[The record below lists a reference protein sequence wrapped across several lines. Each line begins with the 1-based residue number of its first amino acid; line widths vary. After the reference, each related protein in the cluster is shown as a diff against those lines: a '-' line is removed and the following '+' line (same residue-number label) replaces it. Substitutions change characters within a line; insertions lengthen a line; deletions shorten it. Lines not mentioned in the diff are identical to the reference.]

1 MSSKSLKTPVNTMK
15 KSNLLPLS
23 AQEKELIKFFV
34 KMAAILGVQRSVAEI
49 YALLYSSPEPLEFD
63 VIQLRLGISKG
74 SVSQGLR
81 FLKGNEMVN
90 SIKVKGSKR
99 ELWTPSP
106 SLATSLVNLLRNQ
119 VLPSLEESK
128 PLLKKLVEEA
138 TAQKF
143 SAEVVD
149 RLTRLQRWNSRA
161 LELSTFLLPPPEA

>member
-1 MSSKSLKTPVNTMK
+1 MISASTKTPKNPMK
-15 KSNLLPLS
+15 KPNFSPLS
-23 AQEKELIKFFV
+23 VQEKELIKFFV

-63 VIQLRLGISKG
+63 IIQGRLGISKG

-81 FLKGNEMVN
+81 FLKGNGMVD
-90 SIKVKGSKR
+90 SIKVKGSRR
-99 ELWTPSP
+99 ERWKPSP
-106 SLATSLVNLLRNQ
+106 SLAGSLVGLLRNQ

-128 PLLKKLVEEA
+128 PLLKKLVDDA
-138 TAQKF
+138 TTQKF
-143 SAEVVD
+143 SEEVID

>member
-1 MSSKSLKTPVNTMK
+1 MISKSAKTPQKIMK
-15 KSNLLPLS
+15 KPNFAPLS

-63 VIQLRLGISKG
+63 VIQGRLGISKG

-81 FLKGNEMVN
+81 FLKGNGMVE
-90 SIKVKGSKR
+90 SIKVKGSRR
-99 ELWTPSP
+99 ERWKSSP
-106 SLATSLVNLLRNQ
+106 SLATSLVGLLRNQ

-128 PLLKKLVEEA
+128 PLLKKLVEDA
-138 TAQKF
+138 SAQNF
-143 SAEVVD
+143 SDEVID

>member
-1 MSSKSLKTPVNTMK
+1 MTSKSIKTPIKTMK
-15 KSNLLPLS
+15 KPNFAPLT

-63 VIQLRLGISKG
+63 VIQGRLSISKG

-81 FLKGNEMVN
+81 FLKGNGMVE
-90 SIKVKGSKR
+90 SIKIKGTRR
-99 ELWTPSP
+99 ERWQPSP
-106 SLATSLVNLLRNQ
+106 SLAASLVGLLRNQ
-119 VLPSLEESK
+119 VLPSLEDSK
-128 PLLKKLVEEA
+128 PLLKRLVDDA
-138 TAQKF
+138 TAQNF
-143 SAEVVD
+143 SAEVID

>member
-1 MSSKSLKTPVNTMK
+1 MITLSIKTSKKPMK
-15 KSNLLPLS
+15 KPHFAPLS

-49 YALLYSSPEPLEFD
+49 YALLYSSPQALEFD
-63 VIQLRLGISKG
+63 VIQGRLAMSKG

-81 FLKGNEMVN
+81 FLKGNGMVE
-90 SIKVKGSKR
+90 SIKVKGSRR
-99 ELWTPSP
+99 ERWQPSP
-106 SLATSLVNLLRNQ
+106 SLAASLVGLLRNQ

-128 PLLKKLVEEA
+128 PLLQKLVDEA
-138 TAQKF
+138 SDQNF
-143 SAEVVD
+143 SAEVID